1 MPLHRRL
8 TIWLA
13 YLAAGAAGVL
23 ATIVLVFAVQARLRL
38 PDLRAWHQVTL
49 EQEYRVGG
57 AQAPASFAEYL
68 AREEQ
73 LFRELHRRGLGDAAA
88 ADTDPLRRYNS
99 KSVGARLALDTKYN
113 PPYELAPPDEVR
125 GAGLFGPR
133 PS

>member
-23 ATIVLVFAVQARLRL
+23 ATILLVFAMQARLRL
-38 PDLRAWHQVTL
+38 PDPRPRHQGTP
-49 EQEYRVGG
+49 EQGKPPGG

-73 LFRELHRRGLGDAAA
+73 LFRELQPRVLDDAAA
-88 ADTDPLRRYNS
+88 ADTDP
-99 KSVGARLALDTKYN
+99 
-113 PPYELAPPDEVR
+113 
-125 GAGLFGPR
+125 PR
-133 PS
+133 PHNPHNLGAPLSPP

>member
-73 LFRELHRRGLGDAAA
+73 LFRELHRRVLDDAAPA
-88 ADTDPLRRYNS
+88 AT
-99 KSVGARLALDTKYN
+99 
-113 PPYELAPPDEVR
+113 
-125 GAGLFGPR
+125 GPR
-133 PS
+133 GPPKSQRAG

>member
-13 YLAAGAAGVL
+13 YLAAGAAGAL

-49 EQEYRVGG
+49 DQEYRAGG

-73 LFRELHRRGLGDAAA
+73 LFRELHRRGVGGAAPA
-88 ADTDPLRRYNS
+88 APDPPGRDNAH
-99 KSVGARLALDTKYN
+99 SVVAR
-113 PPYELAPPDEVR
+113 PP
-125 GAGLFGPR
+125 
-133 PS
+133 

>member
-13 YLAAGAAGVL
+13 YLAAGAGGVL
-23 ATIVLVFAVQARLRL
+23 ATILLVFAVQARLRL

-49 EQEYRVGG
+49 EQEYRAGG

-73 LFRELHRRGLGDAAA
+73 LFRELHRRGVDGGAAA
-88 ADTDPLRRYNS
+88 GTGPPRPH
-99 KSVGARLALDTKYN
+99 KSPK
-113 PPYELAPPDEVR
+113 R
-125 GAGLFGPR
+125 GA
-133 PS
+133 